1 MIKDEYHS
9 LRCYVERRQLFVRS
23 ALDDSNGSEPISPRS
38 RYGMHH
44 SQPALAVAQEDP
56 FVSSPRRHPH
66 RPPWIQVHVPD
77 HDHADRERGPL
88 VTDVA
93 ATALVCMSLIAPE
106 PEDRLDTLVAYGH
119 SVGTERRHECRRGTH
134 ECAMPL
140 SFPNSAHLHK
150 WWGGRPRPHPAPWPA
165 CRWWQAPDS
174 SREERDEGV
183 PRGPGGPPSNYAES
197 AALRKL
203 SGIAHECVRHSIT
216 AERLGETRVTGV
228 FKLGKPTGPEIE
240 PLAGMAAPP
249 KQAGISRRK
258 GTVVP

>member
-1 MIKDEYHS
+1 MWRTHS
-9 LRCYVERRQLFVRS
+9 
-23 ALDDSNGSEPISPRS
+23 
-38 RYGMHH
+38 
-44 SQPALAVAQEDP
+44 
-56 FVSSPRRHPH
+56 
-66 RPPWIQVHVPD
+66 
-77 HDHADRERGPL
+77 
-88 VTDVA
+88 
-93 ATALVCMSLIAPE
+93 
-106 PEDRLDTLVAYGH
+106 
-119 SVGTERRHECRRGTH
+119 
-134 ECAMPL
+134 CAMPL

-249 KQAGISRRK
+249 KQAGRRAPKWSRWPGWRRRRNRPEYPVAK
-258 GTVVP
+258 APLSHDRRLLLGLGRGRRRQRVLTLDVVLAAIGVARALVGALAGEAS